1 MVIYFKNFFYEF
13 MLFIYLS
20 YIYFMSKKKTG
31 ILLINLGSPKDLTK
45 KSVREYLK
53 VFLSDDYVLDLP
65 KILQQIILRV
75 FILPFRPK
83 STLEAYE
90 QIWTSEGSPLIL
102 STESI
107 AKKLSSKTGWDVDFA
122 MRYEDPS
129 IENALLNFKN
139 KGINKI
145 IVISLYPHNAMATTI
160 TTEMETR
167 IVANKVSEDF
177 ELTFTKPFFDNEIY
191 INAVSN
197 SIKPFIEK
205 ASFDKIIFSY
215 HGIPKRQAKKTDETG
230 EHCFSTGNCCEVE
243 GAGSKDCYRSH
254 TRIASDLT
262 AKKLG
267 LNDDQWE
274 VAYQSRL
281 GPGWLT
287 PFTDRRLAELPE
299 EGKNNIAVLCPS
311 FISDCLETL
320 EEIDIRGRKTF
331 FDAGGKNMTYIP
343 CLNDSEDTITLLE
356 NLVKSS

>member
-1 MVIYFKNFFYEF
+1 
-13 MLFIYLS
+13 
-20 YIYFMSKKKTG
+20 MSENTTG
-31 ILLINLGSPKDLTK
+31 ILLINLGSPKKLTK

-83 STLEAYE
+83 KTLEAYE
-90 QIWTSEGSPLIL
+90 LIWTPEGSPLII

-107 AKKLSSKTGWDVDFA
+107 AKKLSLKTGWDVDYA

-139 KGINKI
+139 KGIYKI
-145 IVISLYPHNAMATTI
+145 IVISLYPHNALATTI

-167 IVANKVSEDF
+167 IVANKLSEDF
-177 ELTFTKPFFDNEIY
+177 ELVFTKPFFDNEIY
-191 INAVSN
+191 INAIAN
-197 SIKPFIEK
+197 TIKPCIEK
-205 ASFDKIIFSY
+205 ASFDKIVFSY

-230 EHCFSTGNCCEVE
+230 EHCFSDSNCCEIA
-243 GAGSKDCYRSH
+243 GDGSKDCYRSH

-267 LNDDQWE
+267 LSDDQWE

-287 PFTDRRLAELPE
+287 PFTDKRLAELPE
-299 EGKNNIAVLCPS
+299 EGKKNIAVLCPS

-320 EEIDIRGRKTF
+320 EEIDLSLIH
-331 FDAGGKNMTYIP
+331 I
-343 CLNDSEDTITLLE
+343 
-356 NLVKSS
+356 

>member
-1 MVIYFKNFFYEF
+1 
-13 MLFIYLS
+13 
-20 YIYFMSKKKTG
+20 MSENKTG
-31 ILLINLGSPKDLTK
+31 VLLINLGSPKELTK
-45 KSVREYLK
+45 KSVKEYLR
-53 VFLSDDYVLDLP
+53 VFLSDDYVLDIP
-65 KILQQIILRV
+65 KILQQLILRV

-83 STLEAYE
+83 NTLEAYE
-90 QIWTSEGSPLIL
+90 LIWTPEGSPLIL
-102 STESI
+102 STKSI
-107 AKKLSSKTGWDVDFA
+107 AKKLSKKTGWDVNYA

-129 IENALLNFKN
+129 IEKALVNFKS

-167 IVANKVSEDF
+167 IVANKISENF
-177 ELTFTKPFFDNEIY
+177 ELIFTKPFFDNEIY
-191 INAVSN
+191 INTLSN
-197 SIKPFIEK
+197 SIKPYIEK
-205 ASFDKIIFSY
+205 SSFDKIIFSY

-230 EHCFSTGNCCEVE
+230 EHCFSTGNCCEIE
-243 GAGSKDCYRSH
+243 SEGSKDCYRSH

-262 AKKLG
+262 AKKLV
-267 LNDDQWE
+267 LSEDQWE

-299 EGKNNIAVLCPS
+299 EGKENIAILCPS

-331 FDAGGKNMTYIP
+331 FDAGGRNMTYIP
-343 CLNDSEDTITLLE
+343 CLNDSEETVALLE
-356 NLVKSS
+356 NLVKTA

>member
-1 MVIYFKNFFYEF
+1 
-13 MLFIYLS
+13 
-20 YIYFMSKKKTG
+20 MSENTTG
-31 ILLINLGSPKDLTK
+31 ILLINLGSPKKLTK

-83 STLEAYE
+83 KTLEAYE
-90 QIWTSEGSPLIL
+90 LIWTPEGSPLII

-107 AKKLSSKTGWDVDFA
+107 ANKLSLKTGWDVDYA

-129 IENALLNFKN
+129 IENALLNFKS
-139 KGINKI
+139 KGIYKI

-160 TTEMETR
+160 TTEIETR
-167 IVANKVSEDF
+167 IVANKLSEDF
-177 ELTFTKPFFDNEIY
+177 ELVFTKPFFDNEIY
-191 INAVSN
+191 INAISKT
-197 SIKPFIEK
+197 IKPHIEK
-205 ASFDKIIFSY
+205 ASFDKIVFSY

-230 EHCFSTGNCCEVE
+230 EHCFSDSNCCEIA
-243 GAGSKDCYRSH
+243 GDGSKDCYRSH

-267 LNDDQWE
+267 LSDDQWE

-287 PFTDRRLAELPE
+287 PFTDKRLAELPE
-299 EGKNNIAVLCPS
+299 EGKKNIAVLCPS

-331 FDAGGKNMTYIP
+331 FDAGGEIMTYIP
-343 CLNDSEDTITLLE
+343 CLNDSEDTINLLE
-356 NLVKSS
+356 NLVKSA

>member
-1 MVIYFKNFFYEF
+1 
-13 MLFIYLS
+13 
-20 YIYFMSKKKTG
+20 MSENKTG
-31 ILLINLGSPKDLTK
+31 VLLINLGSPKELTK
-45 KSVREYLK
+45 KSVRKYLK

-83 STLEAYE
+83 NTLEAYE
-90 QIWTSEGSPLIL
+90 LIWTPEGSPLII

-107 AKKLSSKTGWDVDFA
+107 AKKLSSKTGLDVDYA

-129 IENALLNFKN
+129 IENALLNFKS
-139 KGINKI
+139 KGIYKI

-160 TTEMETR
+160 TTEIETR
-167 IVANKVSEDF
+167 IVANKLSEDF
-177 ELTFTKPFFDNEIY
+177 ELVFTKPFFDNEIY
-191 INAVSN
+191 INAISKT
-197 SIKPFIEK
+197 IKPHIEK
-205 ASFDKIIFSY
+205 ASFDKIVFSY

-230 EHCFSTGNCCEVE
+230 EHCFSDGNCCEIV
-243 GAGSKDCYRSH
+243 GDGSKDCYRSH

-267 LNDDQWE
+267 LSDDQWE

-287 PFTDRRLAELPE
+287 PFTDKRLAELPE
-299 EGKNNIAVLCPS
+299 EGKKNIAVLCPS

-343 CLNDSEDTITLLE
+343 CLNDSEDTINLLE
-356 NLVKSS
+356 NLVKGA

>member
-1 MVIYFKNFFYEF
+1 
-13 MLFIYLS
+13 
-20 YIYFMSKKKTG
+20 MSENTTG
-31 ILLINLGSPKDLTK
+31 ILLINLGSPKKLTK

-83 STLEAYE
+83 KTLEAYE
-90 QIWTSEGSPLIL
+90 LIWTPEGSPLIT

-107 AKKLSSKTGWDVDFA
+107 ANKLSLKTGWDVDYA

-139 KGINKI
+139 KGIYKI
-145 IVISLYPHNAMATTI
+145 IVISLYPHNALATTI

-167 IVANKVSEDF
+167 IVANKLSEDF
-177 ELTFTKPFFDNEIY
+177 ELVFTKPFFDNEIY
-191 INAVSN
+191 INAIAN
-197 SIKPFIEK
+197 TIKPCLEK
-205 ASFDKIIFSY
+205 ASFDKIVFSY

-230 EHCFSTGNCCEVE
+230 VHCFSDSNCCEIA
-243 GAGSKDCYRSH
+243 GDGSKDCYRSH

-267 LNDDQWE
+267 LSDDQWE

-287 PFTDRRLAELPE
+287 PFTDKRLAELPE
-299 EGKNNIAVLCPS
+299 EGKKNIAVLCPS

-343 CLNDSEDTITLLE
+343 CLNDSEDTIALLE
-356 NLVKSS
+356 NLVQSA

>member
-1 MVIYFKNFFYEF
+1 
-13 MLFIYLS
+13 
-20 YIYFMSKKKTG
+20 MSENTTG
-31 ILLINLGSPKDLTK
+31 ILLINLGSPKKLTK

-83 STLEAYE
+83 KTLEAYE
-90 QIWTSEGSPLIL
+90 LIWTPEGSPLII

-107 AKKLSSKTGWDVDFA
+107 ANKLSLKTGWDVDYA

-139 KGINKI
+139 KGIYKI
-145 IVISLYPHNAMATTI
+145 IVISLYPHNALATTI

-167 IVANKVSEDF
+167 IVANKLSEDF
-177 ELTFTKPFFDNEIY
+177 ELVFTKPFFDNEIY
-191 INAVSN
+191 INAIAN
-197 SIKPFIEK
+197 TIKPCIEK
-205 ASFDKIIFSY
+205 ASFDKIVFSY

-230 EHCFSTGNCCEVE
+230 VHCFSDSNCCEIA
-243 GAGSKDCYRSH
+243 GDGSKDCYRSH

-267 LNDDQWE
+267 LSDDQWE

-287 PFTDRRLAELPE
+287 PFTDKRLAELPE
-299 EGKNNIAVLCPS
+299 EGKKNIAVLCPS

-331 FDAGGKNMTYIP
+331 FDAGGEIMTYIP
-343 CLNDSEDTITLLE
+343 CLNDSEDTINLLE
-356 NLVKSS
+356 NLVKGA

>member
-1 MVIYFKNFFYEF
+1 
-13 MLFIYLS
+13 
-20 YIYFMSKKKTG
+20 MSENTTG
-31 ILLINLGSPKDLTK
+31 ILLINLGSPKKLTK

-83 STLEAYE
+83 KTLEAYE
-90 QIWTSEGSPLIL
+90 LIWTPEGSPLII

-107 AKKLSSKTGWDVDFA
+107 ANKLSLKTGWDVDYA

-139 KGINKI
+139 KGIYKI
-145 IVISLYPHNAMATTI
+145 IVISLYPHNALATTI

-167 IVANKVSEDF
+167 IVAYKLSEDF
-177 ELTFTKPFFDNEIY
+177 ELVFTKPFFDNEIY
-191 INAVSN
+191 INAIAN
-197 SIKPFIEK
+197 TIKPCIEK
-205 ASFDKIIFSY
+205 ASFDKIVFSY

-230 EHCFSTGNCCEVE
+230 VHCFSDSNCCEIA
-243 GAGSKDCYRSH
+243 GDGSKDCYRSH

-267 LNDDQWE
+267 LSDDQWE

-287 PFTDRRLAELPE
+287 PFTDKRLAELPE
-299 EGKNNIAVLCPS
+299 EGKKNIAVLCPS

-343 CLNDSEDTITLLE
+343 CLNDSEDTINLLE
-356 NLVKSS
+356 NLVKGA

>member
-1 MVIYFKNFFYEF
+1 
-13 MLFIYLS
+13 
-20 YIYFMSKKKTG
+20 MSENTTG
-31 ILLINLGSPKDLTK
+31 ILLINLGSPKKLTK

-83 STLEAYE
+83 KTLEAYE
-90 QIWTSEGSPLIL
+90 LIWTPEGSPLIT

-107 AKKLSSKTGWDVDFA
+107 ANKLSLKTGWDVDYA

-139 KGINKI
+139 KGIYKI
-145 IVISLYPHNAMATTI
+145 IVISLYPHNALATTI

-167 IVANKVSEDF
+167 IVANKLSEDF
-177 ELTFTKPFFDNEIY
+177 ELVFTKPFFDNEIY
-191 INAVSN
+191 INAIAN
-197 SIKPFIEK
+197 TIKPCLEK
-205 ASFDKIIFSY
+205 ASFDKIVFSY

-230 EHCFSTGNCCEVE
+230 VHCFSDSNCCEIA
-243 GAGSKDCYRSH
+243 GDGSKDCYRSH

-267 LNDDQWE
+267 LSDDQWE

-287 PFTDRRLAELPE
+287 PFTDKRLAELPE
-299 EGKNNIAVLCPS
+299 EGKKNIAVLCPS

-331 FDAGGKNMTYIP
+331 FDAGGKIMTYIP
-343 CLNDSEDTITLLE
+343 CLNDSEDTINLLE
-356 NLVKSS
+356 NLVKSA

>member
-1 MVIYFKNFFYEF
+1 
-13 MLFIYLS
+13 
-20 YIYFMSKKKTG
+20 MSENTTG
-31 ILLINLGSPKDLTK
+31 ILLINLGSPKKLTK

-83 STLEAYE
+83 KTLEAYE
-90 QIWTSEGSPLIL
+90 LIWTPEGSPLII

-107 AKKLSSKTGWDVDFA
+107 ANKLSLKTGWDVDYA

-129 IENALLNFKN
+129 IENALLNFKS
-139 KGINKI
+139 KGIYKI

-160 TTEMETR
+160 TTEIETR
-167 IVANKVSEDF
+167 IVANKLSEDF
-177 ELTFTKPFFDNEIY
+177 ELVFTKPFFDNEIY
-191 INAVSN
+191 INAIAKT
-197 SIKPFIEK
+197 IKPCIEK
-205 ASFDKIIFSY
+205 ASFDKIVFSY

-230 EHCFSTGNCCEVE
+230 EHCFSDGNCCEIV
-243 GAGSKDCYRSH
+243 GDGSKDCYRSH

-267 LNDDQWE
+267 LSDDQWE

-287 PFTDRRLAELPE
+287 PFTDKRLAELPE
-299 EGKNNIAVLCPS
+299 EGKKNIAVLCPS

-343 CLNDSEDTITLLE
+343 CLNDSEDTINLLE
-356 NLVKSS
+356 NLVKSA

>member
-1 MVIYFKNFFYEF
+1 
-13 MLFIYLS
+13 
-20 YIYFMSKKKTG
+20 MSENTTG
-31 ILLINLGSPKDLTK
+31 ILLINLGSPKKLTK

-83 STLEAYE
+83 KTLEAYE
-90 QIWTSEGSPLIL
+90 LIWTPEGYPLII

-107 AKKLSSKTGWDVDFA
+107 AKKLSSKTGWDVDYA

-139 KGINKI
+139 KGIYKI
-145 IVISLYPHNAMATTI
+145 IVISLYPHNALATTI

-167 IVANKVSEDF
+167 IVANKLSEDF
-177 ELTFTKPFFDNEIY
+177 ELVFTKPFFDNEIY
-191 INAVSN
+191 INAISKT
-197 SIKPFIEK
+197 IKPHIEK
-205 ASFDKIIFSY
+205 ASFDKIVFSY

-230 EHCFSTGNCCEVE
+230 EHCFSDGNCCEIV
-243 GAGSKDCYRSH
+243 GDGSKDCYRSH

-267 LNDDQWE
+267 LSDDQWE

-287 PFTDRRLAELPE
+287 PFTDKRLAELPE
-299 EGKNNIAVLCPS
+299 EGKKNIAVLCPS

-343 CLNDSEDTITLLE
+343 CLNDSEDTINLLE
-356 NLVKSS
+356 NLVKGA

>member
-1 MVIYFKNFFYEF
+1 
-13 MLFIYLS
+13 
-20 YIYFMSKKKTG
+20 MSKKKPG

-83 STLEAYE
+83 KTLEAYE
-90 QIWTSEGSPLIL
+90 LIWTPEGSPLVT

-107 AKKLSSKTGWDVDFA
+107 ANKLSLKTGWDVDYA

-139 KGINKI
+139 KGIYKI
-145 IVISLYPHNAMATTI
+145 IVISLYPHNALATTI

-167 IVANKVSEDF
+167 IVANKLSEDF
-177 ELTFTKPFFDNEIY
+177 ELVFTKPFFDNEIY
-191 INAVSN
+191 INAIAN
-197 SIKPFIEK
+197 TIKSCLEK
-205 ASFDKIIFSY
+205 ASFDKIVFSY

-230 EHCFSTGNCCEVE
+230 VHCFSDSNCCEIA
-243 GAGSKDCYRSH
+243 GDGSKDCYRSH

-267 LNDDQWE
+267 LSDDQWE

-287 PFTDRRLAELPE
+287 PFTDKRLAELPE
-299 EGKNNIAVLCPS
+299 EGKKNIAVLCPS

-331 FDAGGKNMTYIP
+331 FDAGGKIMTYIP
-343 CLNDSEDTITLLE
+343 CLNDSEDTINLLE
-356 NLVKSS
+356 NLVKSA